1 MPKSSAHKRKSKKN
15 TSLIGF
21 VVFTLSLVS
30 LLFLGAYFVY
40 KSLSLSAAS
49 ALSINSFDLINSNS
63 YTILLADSDSTSKIE
78 SISLVLIDKKGKKV
92 KIYKF
97 PGNLVINAHGR
108 FGNEEVS
115 KLLMLGSLEGAK
127 ETELTKQTIQDFL
140 GINVDRYI
148 YIGQDIKQP
157 VYELFTKGDG
167 SGLMSLESLRTI
179 SRSLKTDMKVNELYV
194 VYKYITGL
202 PSDRFFTYNLS
213 QSDVDNSTS
222 LDEDIRDMT
231 LNSDFAA
238 EKKSVAVLN
247 GTDVSGMAGIA
258 SRFVENMGGRVVALG
273 NASKQY
279 QESIL
284 VVDDKQSLTAQSIKR
299 YFGISKVIT
308 KNDAKDIYE
317 GEIDRADI
325 SIIIGFDIANEFK

>member
-1 MPKSSAHKRKSKKN
+1 MPKKN
-15 TSLIGF
+15 TLAAKQRKLRLDILGF
-21 VVFTLSLVS
+21 MIFGLFLASF
-30 LLFLGAYFVY
+30 LFLGTYFVY
-40 KSLSLSAAS
+40 KNLNLSVAS

-63 YTILLADSDSTSKIE
+63 YTVLLAASNGASKIE
-78 SISLVLIDKKGKKV
+78 SVSLVLVDKKGKKV

-97 PGNLVINAHGR
+97 PGDLVLNVHGR
-108 FGNEEVS
+108 FGNEEIS
-115 KLLMLGSLEGAK
+115 KLLMLGNLDEA
-127 ETELTKQTIQDFL
+127 ELTKQTIQDFL

-148 YIGQDIKQP
+148 YIDQNVKQP
-157 VYELFTKGDG
+157 IYNLFFKGDG
-167 SGLMSLESLRTI
+167 SGLLGLRSLREI
-179 SRSLKTDMKVNELYV
+179 SQSLKTDMKVNELYV
-194 VYKYITGL
+194 VYKYLAGL

-213 QSDVDNSTS
+213 QSDVDNLTS
-222 LDEDIRDMT
+222 IDEDVRDMT
-231 LNSDFAA
+231 LNSDFAN

-247 GTDVSGMAGIA
+247 GTDVPGMAGIG
-258 SRFVENMGGRVVALG
+258 SHFVENMGGRVVALG

-325 SIIIGFDIANEFK
+325 SLIIGFDIANEFK